1 MYGGVDR
8 AGATSWLAI
17 GKYTSMEGLGLAWL
31 DDLDFEHRAKEGLL
45 FKIPYS
51 ANSTARVRTLIS
63 LGFVCIISDL

>member
-31 DDLDFEHRAKEGLL
+31 DDLDFEHGLL
-45 FKIPYS
+45 FQIPYS
-51 ANSTARVRTLIS
+51 ANSMARVRTLIS